1 MNTGVGRHIAMVI
14 TRGDVI
20 GGAQTHVAELTV
32 GLIARGHRV
41 TVFAGGKGAFSDRLA
56 DAGADIVDL
65 PGLSR
70 EIAPLRDA
78 NTILR
83 FGRMLK
89 RHAPDLVACHSSK
102 AGIVGRAAA
111 RLAGIPSVFTAHG
124 WAFAEGI
131 PQPRRWFYRLIERRM
146 SRFCRAVITVSE
158 ADARLAVE
166 GGVARHAP
174 LIAIH
179 NGLPDHPPAPFPAHE
194 TEPRLLMVARLVE
207 QKNHAALLRALAR
220 VTDRA
225 FHLDLVGEGPL
236 GDELKALAKSL
247 NLQDRV
253 TFHGYRSDVPAF
265 IERASL
271 VVLLSHWEGLP
282 ISLIEAMRLGR
293 PLVASD
299 VGGVRELFGASPIGW
314 LVPSDDPA
322 SLASLLRDALE
333 DHEQLKRLGAN
344 ARKRFEEAFSVDVMV
359 DRTLQVYEG
368 AIAGRV
374 PDA

>member
-1 MNTGVGRHIAMVI
+1 
-14 TRGDVI
+14 
-20 GGAQTHVAELTV
+20 
-32 GLIARGHRV
+32 
-41 TVFAGGKGAFSDRLA
+41 
-56 DAGADIVDL
+56 
-65 PGLSR
+65 
-70 EIAPLRDA
+70 
-78 NTILR
+78 
-83 FGRMLK
+83 
-89 RHAPDLVACHSSK
+89 
-102 AGIVGRAAA
+102 
-111 RLAGIPSVFTAHG
+111 
-124 WAFAEGI
+124 
-131 PQPRRWFYRLIERRM
+131 
-146 SRFCRAVITVSE
+146 
-158 ADARLAVE
+158 
-166 GGVARHAP
+166 
-174 LIAIH
+174 
-179 NGLPDHPPAPFPAHE
+179 
-194 TEPRLLMVARLVE
+194 MVARLVE

-368 AIAGRV
+368 AIAGHV